1 MTNADRF
8 THAVA
13 ACLAYGTGIDA
24 HSLADVVHQVLS
36 DAPHAPSRT
45 ELEKLHRTVTERL
58 RDAGLP
64 DEAHRVA
71 LVYGGATKIKGYVF
85 EAPALPEVRGAS
97 ALLEWVNVHHLP
109 AIWHATLDGSLGE
122 SCIIYAGGG
131 SFLAFAPAAR
141 GAELAGRIEQAFTR
155 QTLTANSVAV
165 AATFSLLELR
175 YGRRPLDF
183 WAEEFLERWRDPQ
196 LRTELETYYYE
207 PLPGSAAATLTDHD
221 IYAAV
226 AGQSLNHD
234 ERAAVRRFLNR
245 KQFGELVTILAT
257 MFNRRRDERAYAGA
271 PRYLSLYPMLP
282 WAERCGSSDV
292 RPAEWRGAVADETR
306 AYSEPSARKRY
317 VGQLIKRDDDAQ
329 TRWYASTFAWRA
341 PDALRD
347 RSWETRWEEF
357 LEQKGAD
364 TPYRRAMDQ
373 QPNATPPRDLN
384 EIGAASRP
392 DRYIGVI
399 YADGNNV
406 GRLIAT
412 LSTPDDLRRT
422 SEHLSTAA
430 ADAVFTALAHCLQPV
445 EVRRK
450 RQRAVVHPFEIL
462 TIGGDDL
469 LLIVPGSRA
478 FDVALMI
485 ASAFERLLA
494 QRLPAP
500 VSVHASNAVH
510 TRYTRATPITQEPY
524 TPSVGLSAGVVIAH
538 ESAPIFFLRDL
549 VEELLKRAK
558 KLARRYAAQGYYGGA
573 VDFMVLKSV
582 TMVADSV
589 EAFRKAALHDESDRR
604 LTARPYTWHE
614 FAGLLE
620 TVRALKRATFPRS
633 QLYRLRRVM
642 ETTPGVIASAMEYLY
657 TRVRQT
663 SLSDTLIDH
672 IERAWQPSDATL
684 RRPVTPPWLPLA
696 HRAYETIWPDL
707 AEMYDMVSVVVEE
720 QEWSISSLISKC

>member
-1 MTNADRF
+1 MMNADRF
-8 THAVA
+8 TFTRAIA
-13 ACLAYGTGIDA
+13 ACLVYGTGIDTR
-24 HSLADVVHQVLS
+24 SVEDVVRSAL
-36 DAPHAPSRT
+36 DNAPVAPSKAMLE
-45 ELEKLHRTVTERL
+45 ELHTTVTTRL
-58 RDAGLP
+58 HDAGLP
-64 DEAHRVA
+64 EEAQRVA

-85 EAPALPEVRGAS
+85 ESPALPEIRGAS
-97 ALLEWVNVHHLP
+97 ALLEWVNDHHLS
-109 AIWHATLDGSLGE
+109 AIWRETLGESLGE

-183 WAEEFLERWRDPQ
+183 WTKEFLNCWRDPQ
-196 LRTELETYYYE
+196 LRAELEAYYYA
-207 PLPGSAAATLTDHD
+207 PLPGSAAANLSDHD
-221 IYAAV
+221 ICAAV
-226 AGQSLNHD
+226 PDLALNRD
-234 ERAAVRRFLNR
+234 ECAAVRRFLNR

-282 WAERCGSSDV
+282 WAERCGSSDA

-329 TRWYASTFAWRA
+329 TRWYTSTFAWRA

-357 LEQKGAD
+357 LDQKGAD
-364 TPYRRAMDQ
+364 TPYRHAMDQ
-373 QPNATPPRDLN
+373 WRDVTPPRDLN

-392 DRYIGVI
+392 DRYIGVV

-412 LSTPDDLRRT
+412 LSTPDDLRRA

-430 ADAVFTALAHCLQPV
+430 TDAVFAALAHCLQPV

-485 ASAFERLLA
+485 ASAFERSLA

-500 VSVHASNAVH
+500 SGVYASNAVH
-510 TRYTRATPITQEPY
+510 TRYTRATPVTQEPY

-573 VDFMVLKSV
+573 IDFMVLKSV
-582 TMVADSV
+582 TMVSDSV

-614 FAGLLE
+614 VAGLLE
-620 TVRALKRATFPRS
+620 TVRALKRANFPRS

-642 ETTPGVIASAMEYLY
+642 ETTSGVIASTMEYLY
-657 TRVRQT
+657 TRARQT
-663 SLSDTLIDH
+663 SLSDTLIEH
-672 IERAWQPSDATL
+672 IEQAWRPPNATL

-696 HRAYETIWPDL
+696 HQAYETIWSDL
-707 AEMYDMVSVVVEE
+707 AEIYDMVSATVEE
-720 QEWSISSLISKC
+720 RV